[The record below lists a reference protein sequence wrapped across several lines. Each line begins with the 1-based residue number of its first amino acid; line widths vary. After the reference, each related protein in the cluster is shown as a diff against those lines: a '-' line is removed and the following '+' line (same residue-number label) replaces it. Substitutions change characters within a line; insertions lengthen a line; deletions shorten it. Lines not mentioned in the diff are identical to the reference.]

1 MGTFG
6 ATLAA
11 LLMLAE
17 QTEVV
22 VNTRREARP
31 EYHRTDYQ
39 SACGPT
45 VFRVRFRN
53 GVKES
58 GRVDHVLINEKP
70 VRDAA
75 RTLQIRAARR
85 AIASFEIM
93 DCGMDP
99 VRPVFRGVMVLSEG
113 ESRAAGMPHL
123 LFFRLSRQ
131 GKDWRI
137 ALD

>member
-1 MGTFG
+1 MDTFG

-11 LLMLAE
+11 LLMLAG
-17 QTEVV
+17 QTKVV
-22 VNTRREARP
+22 VNTQREARP
-31 EYHRTDYQ
+31 EYHQTEYE

-53 GVKES
+53 GVRES
-58 GRVDHVLINEKP
+58 GRVDHVLINDQP

-85 AIASFEIM
+85 VIASFEIM

-99 VRPVFRGVMVLSEG
+99 IRPVFRGVMVLSEG

-123 LFFRLSRQ
+123 LFFRLSRRDKEWQ
-131 GKDWRI
+131 IIPD
-137 ALD
+137 